1 MIKTGD
7 WSIVDLIKYL
17 VAVQSTLSEDELSRL
32 KMTAAFPKEPQANSN
47 TATDGVTKPERARA
61 NQLYEPLDTF
71 RKLGLPLID
80 WGSQNKWRPSSD
92 EGETTE
98 HLI

>member
-17 VAVQSTLSEDELSRL
+17 VAVQSTLSEDETTRL
-32 KMTAAFPKEPQANSN
+32 KMTAAFSAETTVSGDAKKPQ
-47 TATDGVTKPERARA
+47 RFRA

-71 RKLGLPLID
+71 RKLGLPILD
-80 WGSQNKWRPSSD
+80 WGTQTKWKPSSE
-92 EGETTE
+92 EG
-98 HLI
+98 